1 MRVAVIFGGTKMSI
15 AVVGMLDER
24 EEALSLIRDRIEER
38 GHKALLIDISIGT
51 GAIVPSLKADI
62 GYGELS
68 ALGGGPSSGVAE
80 MLPDGREE
88 AISIMAGGLAEKIMS
103 LHKGGG
109 LEGMIA
115 IAGMTGAMISASVTR
130 VYRRTSSSSIGIGT
144 PAPTVR
150 LHP

>member
-1 MRVAVIFGGTKMSI
+1 MSI
-15 AVVGMLDER
+15 AVIGMIDER
-24 EEALSLIRDRIEER
+24 EEALSLIRERIEQR

-68 ALGGGPSSGVAE
+68 VLGGGPSGGVAE

-88 AISIMAGGLAEKIMS
+88 AISIMAEGLAEKIMS
-103 LHKGGG
+103 LHENGD

-115 IAGMTGAMISASVTR
+115 IAGMTGAMISL
-130 VYRRTSSSSIGIGT
+130 
-144 PAPTVR
+144 PAMKKA
-150 LHP
+150 H